1 MQKIAK
7 KPLRI
12 VAILLI
18 LNGLLNIVDDG
29 RVLTYDIASILSGIG
44 FVIVSSSLNKKP

>member
-1 MQKIAK
+1 MQKLVRI
-7 KPLRI
+7 LLTI

-18 LNGLLNIVDDG
+18 LNGLLNIVDNG

-44 FVIVSSSLNKKP
+44 FAIVNFMLPKKL